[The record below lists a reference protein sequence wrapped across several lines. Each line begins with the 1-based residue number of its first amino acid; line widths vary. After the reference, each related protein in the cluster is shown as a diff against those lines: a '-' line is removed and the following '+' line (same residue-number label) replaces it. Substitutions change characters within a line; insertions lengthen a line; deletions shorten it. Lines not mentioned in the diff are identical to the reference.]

1 MLSLHELETL
11 IPVRHWGDP
20 LVDYCME
27 SMINLV
33 NVFTPSTRKQALR
46 CEKADMWMNAE
57 RKEIESIISK
67 KVLEGAVLP
76 KGRKL
81 LKTKWVYKIK
91 HGADGEIKS
100 YKVRLVACG
109 YAQIFGVD
117 FDETY
122 SPVARLTSLR
132 IVFAIAA
139 QLWLRLHQM
148 DVDTAFLNAELT
160 EDIFIKPPDTD

>member
-1 MLSLHELETL
+1 MRLTEEYEDEQRKSILNCNLVTSGTKSQSTNTTEDSDSVTLSIEENERVMLSLHELETL

-46 CEKADMWMNAE
+46 CEQADNWMNAE

-100 YKVRLVACG
+100 
-109 YAQIFGVD
+109 
-117 FDETY
+117 
-122 SPVARLTSLR
+122 
-132 IVFAIAA
+132 
-139 QLWLRLHQM
+139 
-148 DVDTAFLNAELT
+148 
-160 EDIFIKPPDTD
+160 